1 VSGTAASPFRQPKAV
16 FAVAFACVV
25 SFMGIGLVDPILP
38 AISHQ
43 LHASPSEVT
52 LLFTSYLV
60 VTAVAMLITNWV
72 SSRLGAKK
80 TLIAGLILIVV
91 FSALAGASPT
101 INQIIGFR
109 AGWGVGNALF
119 IATSLAVIV
128 ASASGGFAGAIVLYE
143 TALGI
148 GIAVGPLLGG
158 TLGEISWRGPFYGVA
173 VLMAIALIATVVL
186 VEPTPKPAH
195 KTGLSAPLR
204 ALRHRGLLTLS
215 LTALCYNWGFFTVL
229 GYAPFPMELSPIRL
243 GLVFFGW
250 GIFVAIFA
258 VFGAPRLQA
267 RLGIARTMYL
277 NLAAFAVVVLVIAIW
292 TTDRAVLIPAVIVS
306 GIFIG
311 VNNTIT
317 TQAAMTVSPVEKP
330 VASAAYSFV
339 RFIGGGLAPY
349 AAGRLVLAINIHV
362 PFFIAA
368 GALVLGIVILSTA
381 RGLLTEAERVQAEN
395 VAENVAGTASART
408 VPAETGPAAPALIPV
423 AGGAAAPDGAAEII
437 LAAIDRSPM
446 APLVTETA
454 ARLASADGRAVYVVH
469 AQEDVT
475 ASDTAVDG
483 ENLEDARALV
493 RNQLDL
499 LAAHHVPAQGHVLRH
514 APGHGV
520 AGRMVAE
527 YAASIGASTIVI
539 GAPSHGG
546 LPALMDDSASRE
558 LWRHA
563 RSNILI
569 VNPDAPG
576 IRAAADE
583 WRELASLSLLLG
595 GLAAPAA
602 DRRSQVLGQVF
613 QRGQRGGQGGLLL
626 GGQAGH
632 AFGQDRGS
640 LRRDALKGLFPFGG
654 GLDAGGA
661 EVVGVTQAADQAKR
675 IKLADHAGQ
684 HGRVE
689 ALDLGEFGEA
699 ERAAVGDDAEHGC
712 LRRGQPLPHR
722 GRVQLPREPQDDP
735 PETDNGLLVHAHS
748 PPPLLCAGSG
758 SIIAVRGRYRYPSR

>member
-1 VSGTAASPFRQPKAV
+1 MSGTHTAGAAASPFRQPKAV
-16 FAVAFACVV
+16 FAVALACVV

-91 FSALAGASPT
+91 FSALAGASPS
-101 INQIIGFR
+101 ISGIIGFR

-143 TALGI
+143 TALGV
-148 GIAVGPLLGG
+148 GIAIGPLLGG
-158 TLGEISWRGPFYGVA
+158 TLGEISWRGPFFGVS

-195 KTGLSAPLR
+195 KTSLSAPLR
-204 ALRHRGLLTLS
+204 ALRHRGLLTMS

-229 GYAPFPMELSPIRL
+229 GYAPFPMNLSPIKL
-243 GLVFFGW
+243 GLVFTGW
-250 GIFVAIFA
+250 GVFVALFA

-267 RLGIARTMYL
+267 TFGIAKTMYA
-277 NLAAFAVVVLVIAIW
+277 NLAAFAVVVLVIANW

-317 TQAAMTVSPVEKP
+317 TQAVMTVSPVEKP

-349 AAGRLVLAINIHV
+349 AAGRLVLATNIHV

-368 GALVLGIVILSTA
+368 GAIVLGIVILSTA
-381 RGLLTEAERVQAEN
+381 HGMLRDAERVQAEQ
-395 VAENVAGTASART
+395 VSAA
-408 VPAETGPAAPALIPV
+408 VPVSATGPAALVPV
-423 AGGAAAPDGAAEII
+423 PGNAVTRAADARVI
-437 LAAIDRSPM
+437 LAAIDSSPV
-446 APLVTETA
+446 ATLVTQAA
-454 ARLASADGRAVYVVH
+454 ARLAARGAGVVHVVHTQEDAIAGDAGTDGEDLEAARAV
-469 AQEDVT
+469 
-475 ASDTAVDG
+475 
-483 ENLEDARALV
+483 V
-493 RNQLDL
+493 RDHLDQ
-499 LAAHHVPAQGHVLRH
+499 LAARHVPAEGQILLH
-514 APGHGV
+514 APDHGT

-527 YAASIGASTIVI
+527 YADAIGASTIVI
-539 GAPSHGG
+539 GAPTHGT

-558 LWRHA
+558 LWRHT
-563 RSNILI
+563 RSNVLI

-576 IRAAADE
+576 TLEDVPSDAE
-583 WRELASLSLLLG
+583 
-595 GLAAPAA
+595 PAA
-602 DRRSQVLGQVF
+602 
-613 QRGQRGGQGGLLL
+613 QG
-626 GGQAGH
+626 A
-632 AFGQDRGS
+632 
-640 LRRDALKGLFPFGG
+640 
-654 GLDAGGA
+654 
-661 EVVGVTQAADQAKR
+661 
-675 IKLADHAGQ
+675 
-684 HGRVE
+684 
-689 ALDLGEFGEA
+689 
-699 ERAAVGDDAEHGC
+699 
-712 LRRGQPLPHR
+712 
-722 GRVQLPREPQDDP
+722 
-735 PETDNGLLVHAHS
+735 
-748 PPPLLCAGSG
+748 
-758 SIIAVRGRYRYPSR
+758 

>member
-1 VSGTAASPFRQPKAV
+1 MSGSVASPFRQPKAV
-16 FAVAFACVV
+16 YAVAFACVV

-38 AISHQ
+38 AISHE

-91 FSALAGASPT
+91 FSALAGASPG
-101 INQIIGFR
+101 ISQIIGFR

-148 GIAVGPLLGG
+148 GIAIGPLLGG

-195 KTGLSAPLR
+195 KTRLSAPLR

-229 GYAPFPMELSPIRL
+229 GYAPFPMDLSPIRL
-243 GLVFFGW
+243 GLVFTGW
-250 GIFVAIFA
+250 GTLVALFA

-267 RLGIARTMYL
+267 SLGIARTMYL

-317 TQAAMTVSPVEKP
+317 TQAVMTVSPVEKP
-330 VASAAYSFV
+330 VASAAYGFV

-349 AAGRLVLAINIHV
+349 VAGRLVIAVNIHF
-362 PFFIAA
+362 PFFIGA
-368 GALVLGIVILSTA
+368 GAIVVGIVILSTA
-381 RGLLTEAERVQAEN
+381 RRLLTEAERVQAEQ
-395 VAENVAGTASART
+395 VGAT
-408 VPAETGPAAPALIPV
+408 PPETTKGL
-423 AGGAAAPDGAAEII
+423 I
-437 LAAIDRSPM
+437 LAAIDDSPM
-446 APLVTETA
+446 AALVIETA
-454 ARLASADGRAVYVVH
+454 ARLAVADGRTVYVVH

-475 ASDTAVDG
+475 ASDTAIDG
-483 ENLEDARALV
+483 EDLQDTRALV
-493 RNQLDL
+493 ENQLDL
-499 LAAHHVPAQGHVLRH
+499 LAARGVPAEGQVLRH
-514 APGHGV
+514 APGHGA
-520 AGRMVAE
+520 AGRMIAE
-527 YAASIGASTIVI
+527 YAATIGAKTIVV

-546 LPALMDDSASRE
+546 LPALMDDSASQE

-563 RSNILI
+563 HANILV
-569 VNPDAPG
+569 VNPDGPG
-576 IRAAADE
+576 TLTTLDN
-583 WRELASLSLLLG
+583 WNELAS
-595 GLAAPAA
+595 
-602 DRRSQVLGQVF
+602 R
-613 QRGQRGGQGGLLL
+613 
-626 GGQAGH
+626 
-632 AFGQDRGS
+632 
-640 LRRDALKGLFPFGG
+640 
-654 GLDAGGA
+654 
-661 EVVGVTQAADQAKR
+661 
-675 IKLADHAGQ
+675 
-684 HGRVE
+684 
-689 ALDLGEFGEA
+689 
-699 ERAAVGDDAEHGC
+699 
-712 LRRGQPLPHR
+712 
-722 GRVQLPREPQDDP
+722 
-735 PETDNGLLVHAHS
+735 
-748 PPPLLCAGSG
+748 
-758 SIIAVRGRYRYPSR
+758 PS